1 MSQADWD
8 RASAAAL
15 SLFEYGQQEAA
26 KRGLLLVDTK
36 YELGKD
42 IDGNILLLDEVRHF
56 VAVSMWWWGGRG
68 AAAAAH
74 GFVVSM
80 HWARMLSKV
89 YILLLYVG
97 VFLGDQWW
105 Q

>member
-56 VAVSMWWWGGRG
+56 VAVSMWWGGRG
-68 AAAAAH
+68 AALAAA

-80 HWARMLSKV
+80 HWARMLSKI
-89 YILLLYVG
+89 YILLLFVG
-97 VFLGDQWW
+97 ALLGDQWW
-105 Q
+105 R